1 MQTYA
6 FMRPAAPCVQ
16 AGVGACRRDHL
27 AWNFEA
33 ITATLAQFT
42 CVKLYMAGMGLTR
55 ACLVSAAVQARDQ
68 AAHAGHDHIGGYAY
82 HSGIHWLTVEAVLEG
97 EQNGQVLL
105 L

>member
-6 FMRPAAPCVQ
+6 FIRPAAPCVQ

-42 CVKLYMAGMGLTR
+42 CVKLYMAGVGLTR
-55 ACLVSAAVQARDQ
+55 ACLLCRLLFRHKTRLLMQVMTILAAMHTT
-68 AAHAGHDHIGGYAY
+68 AAFTG
-82 HSGIHWLTVEAVLEG
+82 
-97 EQNGQVLL
+97 
-105 L
+105 